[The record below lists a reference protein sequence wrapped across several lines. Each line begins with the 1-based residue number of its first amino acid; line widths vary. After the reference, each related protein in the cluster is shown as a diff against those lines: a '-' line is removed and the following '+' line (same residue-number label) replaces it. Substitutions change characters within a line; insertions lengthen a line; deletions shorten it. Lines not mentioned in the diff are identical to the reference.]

1 MRVSCVVVIKPA
13 RSYEHWECIGI
24 VLGRE
29 GIKRAFNFLVH
40 HSNVNFISRTPFVEQ
55 REKK

>member
-1 MRVSCVVVIKPA
+1 MYRNSFGDG
-13 RSYEHWECIGI
+13 GI
-24 VLGRE
+24 RG
-29 GIKRAFNFLVH
+29 AFNFLVH